1 MEKFVTKSGN
11 IGKGGISMAF
21 KKYLFDGTKK
31 FVISKTSTDET
42 SLCNDRKDAEAKMQ
56 KTSTNETSLCKD
68 RKDAEAKMQK
78 NCEEIDALQ
87 EKLYAEIQAMDAA
100 GKDGTIRAVLSAL
113 SPHGVHEVAFKA
125 PSSEELAHDYLWR
138 VASKTPAKGEIAIF
152 NRSHYE
158 DVLIGKVRELYRSQ
172 ANARRIDLDKVIVN
186 RYEDI
191 KNFEEYLYH
200 NNVRTVK
207 IFLNVSKD
215 EQARRFLS
223 RIEEP
228 EKNWKFS
235 GSDYDERAYWDAYQE
250 AFESA
255 INATSTTHC
264 PWYVVPADH
273 KWYMRYVVSEIILAT
288 LKEMDPRFPEVT
300 KERLETFAGYKEE
313 ILKELP
319 KETKNSKKA
328 KEPKGSKK
336 LRPLKVQRSQNL
348 DGMFEKKSS
357 LN

>member
-1 MEKFVTKSGN
+1 
-11 IGKGGISMAF
+11 MAF
-21 KKYLFDGTKK
+21 KKYVFDGTKK

-56 KTSTNETSLCKD
+56 K
-68 RKDAEAKMQK
+68 

-87 EKLYAEIQAMDAA
+87 EKLYAEKKEGVIFLFQAMDAA

-191 KNFEEYLYH
+191 KNFEEYLYR

-336 LRPLKVQRSQNL
+336 TKESK
-348 DGMFEKKSS
+348 DSKTSKGSKKSKS
-357 LN
+357 

>member
-1 MEKFVTKSGN
+1 
-11 IGKGGISMAF
+11 MAF
-21 KKYLFDGTKK
+21 KKYVYDGTKK
-31 FVISKTSTDET
+31 FMIAKSSTD
-42 SLCNDRKDAEAKMQ
+42 
-56 KTSTNETSLCKD
+56 ETSLCKD
-68 RKDAEAKMQK
+68 RKDAEAKMLK
-78 NCEEIDALQ
+78 NAEEIDKLQ
-87 EKLYAEIQAMDAA
+87 EKLYAEKKEGVIFLFQAMDAA
-100 GKDGTIRAVLSAL
+100 GKDGTIRAVLSSL

-125 PSSEELAHDYLWR
+125 PSSDELAHDYLWR

-158 DVLIGKVRELYRSQ
+158 DVLIGKVKKLYESQ
-172 ANARRIDLDKVIVN
+172 ANARRIDLDRVIVN

-191 KNFEEYLYH
+191 RNFEEYLYR

-207 IFLNVSKD
+207 IFLHVSKE
-215 EQARRFLS
+215 EQAKRFLS

-255 INATSTTHC
+255 INATSTKHC

-300 KERLETFAGYKEE
+300 KERLATFATYKEE
-313 ILKELP
+313 LLKQLP
-319 KETKNSKKA
+319 KEAKETKKAAPKEAKKSKQAKSSKKDTT
-328 KEPKGSKK
+328 KKDTTKKSKK
-336 LRPLKVQRSQNL
+336 
-348 DGMFEKKSS
+348 
-357 LN
+357 

>member
-1 MEKFVTKSGN
+1 
-11 IGKGGISMAF
+11 MAF
-21 KKYLFDGTKK
+21 KKYVYDGTKK
-31 FVISKTSTDET
+31 FMIAKSSTD
-42 SLCNDRKDAEAKMQ
+42 
-56 KTSTNETSLCKD
+56 ETSLCKD
-68 RKDAEAKMQK
+68 RKDAEAKMQA
-78 NCEEIDALQ
+78 NAEEIDKLQ
-87 EKLYAEIQAMDAA
+87 EKLYAEKKEGVIFLFQAMDAA
-100 GKDGTIRAVLSAL
+100 GKDGTIRAVLSSL

-125 PSSEELAHDYLWR
+125 PSSDELAHDYLWR

-158 DVLIGKVRELYRSQ
+158 DVLIGKVKKLYESQ
-172 ANARRIDLDKVIVN
+172 ANARRIDLDRVIVN

-191 KNFEEYLYH
+191 RNFEEYLYR

-207 IFLNVSKD
+207 IFLNVSKE
-215 EQARRFLS
+215 EQAKRFLS

-255 INATSTTHC
+255 INATSTKHC

-300 KERLETFAGYKEE
+300 KERLATFATYKEE
-313 ILKELP
+313 LLKQLP
-319 KETKNSKKA
+319 KEAKETKKAAPKEAKKSKQAKSSKKDTT
-328 KEPKGSKK
+328 KTTKKSKK
-336 LRPLKVQRSQNL
+336 
-348 DGMFEKKSS
+348 
-357 LN
+357 